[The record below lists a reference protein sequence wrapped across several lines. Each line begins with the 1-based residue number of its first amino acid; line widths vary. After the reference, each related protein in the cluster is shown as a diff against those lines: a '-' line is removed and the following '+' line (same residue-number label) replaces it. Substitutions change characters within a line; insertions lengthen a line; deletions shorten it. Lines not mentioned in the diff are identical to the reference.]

1 MNRLPCFS
9 AADVEAV
16 SRIIGDTADGLTGT
30 EIGSALAQV
39 RVPDIDP
46 GNTKWKRIFNAIASV
61 QNKHQVGNHLIML
74 INEVMKPVRYTGR
87 HEVFT
92 DRRDRLNIVL
102 MFAGYYVRDDGRV
115 GHTSKATTL
124 SEAEARAGRLKQH
137 LSMRKAHEEVFRYA
151 AAELLEENFFHA
163 VLETVK
169 GIAERIR
176 QLSGLDLDGA
186 PLVTRAFSTS
196 NPVLKIN
203 TLSTETE
210 RNEQVGLSN
219 MIVGLF
225 GAMRNPTAHTPKILW
240 PLQEQDALDIMSLAS
255 FIHRK
260 LDVAVKA

>member
-39 RVPDIDP
+39 RVPDVDP

-102 MFAGYYVRDDGRV
+102 MFAGYYVRDDGQV

-137 LSMRKAHEEVFRYA
+137 LLMRKAHDQVFRYA
-151 AAELLEENFFHA
+151 AAELLHENFFHA

-176 QLSGLDLDGA
+176 QLSGMDIDGA
-186 PLVTRAFSTS
+186 DLVTRAFSTK

-219 MIVGLF
+219 MIIGLF

-260 LDVAVKA
+260 LDVAVKV